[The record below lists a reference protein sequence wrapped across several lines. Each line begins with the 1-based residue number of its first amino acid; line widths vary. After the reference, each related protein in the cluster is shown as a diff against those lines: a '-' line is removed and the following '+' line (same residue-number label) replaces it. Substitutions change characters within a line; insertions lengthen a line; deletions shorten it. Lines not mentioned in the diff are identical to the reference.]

1 MSALDKHALPPA
13 HATQMAKSYMPYAR
27 RYPSYTNPSLT
38 RYSGNTTSAVSY
50 YSSSHAAVPYTCT
63 DTYMRRISTPSN
75 TSKHYASTGSTKLS
89 SNHRV
94 LPPSPIGHTT
104 NYGTDRY
111 AARRVVPKTDA
122 RSTSR
127 KPMKCDHSVQ
137 MTKVHSP
144 NTSSLGTYGT
154 QPRLSRKDRT
164 NSYSELNQITADLH
178 HTTLSDAPDVSLRR
192 SKKYSSSYDVTSSS
206 SSCSSAD
213 RSRTTPN
220 GVGTQN
226 YDETND
232 SLPDIQPPRS
242 LRPSSMDRSQRSSS
256 TDHYYGSA
264 GTASKAVL
272 DGGARVQ
279 QGSSSLAYQTEVS
292 WFYSDQPFPHISTV
306 YSILTLHDSKIRTKN
321 VNE

>member
-1 MSALDKHALPPA
+1 
-13 HATQMAKSYMPYAR
+13 
-27 RYPSYTNPSLT
+27 
-38 RYSGNTTSAVSY
+38 
-50 YSSSHAAVPYTCT
+50 
-63 DTYMRRISTPSN
+63 MRRISTPSN

-111 AARRVVPKTDA
+111 PARRVMPKTDA

-154 QPRLSRKDRT
+154 TPRLSRKDRT

-279 QGSSSLAYQTEVS
+279 QGSSSLAYQTENYNGRATDSRANVS
-292 WFYSDQPFPHISTV
+292 DGNSRKGLVGLRNLGNTVCTLRSQPFKG
-306 YSILTLHDSKIRTKN
+306 ILQSVRDSHNLLTS
-321 VNE
+321 V